1 MLDITLLGTGGNM
14 PMPYRNLSATI
25 IAYKGKKI
33 LIDCGEGSQVV
44 MREVGAG
51 FKSVDIICITHI
63 HGDHIIGLPG
73 MLGTIGNSGRVE
85 KLTIIGPEGI
95 KEAVKGLRVIVPYL
109 PYEIDIIEC
118 KNNILNINIIE
129 DSLRVGNKSF
139 NEMVIETLELDHSA
153 NCIGYKFI
161 LNRAAKF
168 DVDKAISNN
177 IPKKYWK
184 ILQKGERIENFS
196 PEMVLGDTREGIKV
210 TYITDTRPIK
220 TIPEFIKKSNLL
232 IGEGN
237 YGADE
242 DVDKAIMN
250 KHMTFRELAT
260 LAKLGEVDKLV
271 ITHFSPSMMNPE
283 EYKDNAKEVFCNTVI
298 GEDKMKITLN
308 YKEDL

>member
-168 DVDKAISNN
+168 DGDKAISNN
-177 IPKKYWK
+177 IPKKYWR